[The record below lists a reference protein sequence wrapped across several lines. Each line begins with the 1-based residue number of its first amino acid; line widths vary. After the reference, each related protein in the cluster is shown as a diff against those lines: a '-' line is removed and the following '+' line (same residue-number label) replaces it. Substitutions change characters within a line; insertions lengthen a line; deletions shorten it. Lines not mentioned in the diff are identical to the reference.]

1 LSHLEGAYQHVAT
14 KADLAEVRAKLE
26 SDIVG
31 LETSI
36 ARSEVQLVRWMV
48 GIVVASAAVASSI
61 ALFVQ
66 RLMG

>member
-1 LSHLEGAYQHVAT
+1 MAT
-14 KADLAEVRAKLE
+14 KADLAELRAELK

-36 ARSEVQLVRWMV
+36 ARLEVQLVGWMV
-48 GIVVASAAVASSI
+48 GVVVASAAVASSI